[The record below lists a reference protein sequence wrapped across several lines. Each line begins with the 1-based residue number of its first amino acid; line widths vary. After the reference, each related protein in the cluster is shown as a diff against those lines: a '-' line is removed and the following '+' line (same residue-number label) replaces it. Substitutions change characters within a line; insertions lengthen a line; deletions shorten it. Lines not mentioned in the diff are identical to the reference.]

1 MAGSTVIC
9 EGCGAV
15 CNTEDGYCK
24 SCWKKLPNESEDN
37 DGVLEGIGHSDWK
50 NFIEKKTDY
59 YMPIFQKHE
68 GKKFF
73 ISMNWAA
80 FFLRFDWLFYRKM
93 YKVAALLYILTN
105 VLVLALSFVFGLTY
119 TDELK
124 ALQVPLDAYHE
135 YIDQGGD
142 RTLYTPSGDPVTPD
156 IVKEGYRA
164 DREIRDIKM
173 DITLKSLLSAMVLQP
188 LAMGLFGNAIYKA
201 HIKKRIHE
209 PNAGGASVTSLIFGW
224 IATDVIESL
233 LISPLITLVVL
244 IITA

>member
-1 MAGSTVIC
+1 MAGTTIIC
-9 EGCGAV
+9 ENCGAV
-15 CNTEDGYCK
+15 CNTDDGYCK
-24 SCWKKLPNESEDN
+24 SCWKKLTNESAED
-37 DGVLEGIGHSDWK
+37 DHILEGIGESDWK
-50 NFIEKKTDY
+50 NFIEKNTDY
-59 YMPIFQKHE
+59 YMPVYQKNE

-93 YKVAALLYILTN
+93 YKAAVIFYVMTN
-105 VLVLALSFVFGLTY
+105 VLFVVLSLLIGLTY

-124 ALQVPLDAYHE
+124 ELQVPLDAYHE
-135 YIDQGGD
+135 YIENGGD

-164 DREIRDIKM
+164 DSEIQDIKM
-173 DITLKSLLSAMVLQP
+173 SIILKSLLGIMILQP
-188 LAMGLFGNAIYKA
+188 LVMGLFGNAIYKA

-209 PNAGGASVTSLIFGW
+209 PNAGGASITSLIFGW

-233 LISPLITLVVL
+233 VVSPIVTLVIMILV
-244 IITA
+244 